1 MGPEISPVSIQDE
14 RRPLV
19 LYIYAESEN
28 ARANLEFFI
37 KKALHGAADFFFVFN
52 GETNATKLIPD
63 EPNIK
68 IIQRENRCFDLGTIG
83 EVLLKDDLWRKYKR
97 FITLNASIRGP
108 FFPIYSSTSC
118 WTDVFLDRV
127 TEHVKVLDSFL
138 YPTHEVLTKNPIAR
152 WHKLQLRS
160 QSAYTIHALG
170 HRRYRHV
177 HSPRLYNCQLG
188 IY

>member
-1 MGPEISPVSIQDE
+1 MARITSVLVPHSKFASIGSIGVLVLILLFWSMRQLHRDQVSSRYGTAPEMLPVSTKDE

-19 LYIYAESEN
+19 LYTYAESEN

-52 GETNATKLIPD
+52 GETNATELIPY

-108 FFPIYSSTSC
+108 FFPIYSSNSC

-138 YPTHEVLTKNPIAR
+138 CPK
-152 WHKLQLRS
+152 
-160 QSAYTIHALG
+160 
-170 HRRYRHV
+170 
-177 HSPRLYNCQLG
+177 
-188 IY
+188 